1 MAPRRPPD
9 ILRKSHAH
17 TDGKPRARDKAELR
31 DALAASVT
39 PDSGRRGLLI
49 DLDGVVYCADVPI
62 PGAADTVRWL
72 RAEGIPHRFVAN
84 GTSQSRAALVGKL
97 AAFGIEVAASDILVP
112 LETPAATGRGRH
124 RDQNRDQNRGQ
135 NRGQNRERSLP
146 AAPTVLTPAFF
157 AAALS
162 ALGTD
167 AGATWMI
174 GDDIRTDVGAARAAG
189 LNGIL
194 VRTGNYRPGDLDLGI
209 EPALV
214 LESFGELPGAWS

>member
-39 PDSGRRGLLI
+39 PDPGRRGLLI
-49 DLDGVVYCADVPI
+49 DLDGVVYCGNEPI

-72 RAEGIPHRFVAN
+72 RAEGIAHRFVAN
-84 GTSQSRAALVGKL
+84 GTSQSREALVRKL
-97 AAFGIEVAASDILVP
+97 AAFGIDVAASDILVP
-112 LETPAATGRGRH
+112 LDAPAASGRE
-124 RDQNRDQNRGQ
+124 QNRE
-135 NRGQNRERSLP
+135 QNRERSLP
-146 AAPTVLTPAFF
+146 AAPTVLTPTFF
-157 AAALS
+157 EAALS

-167 AGATWMI
+167 VGATWMI
-174 GDDIRTDVGAARAAG
+174 GDDIRTDVGGARAAG
-189 LNGIL
+189 LNSIL
-194 VRTGNYRPGDLDLGI
+194 VRTGNYCPGDLDLGI

-214 LESFGELPGAWS
+214 LDSFGELPDAWS